1 MTILRFIF
9 STIGHLLIV
18 LGIGVIVFTYV
29 PILYAEIEYELFL
42 KDNYPANAIEVVD
55 KDMGPDYLNIKPYN
69 SPSGTFYILISK
81 IGVKAPI
88 IPEVSTA
95 NKLEYSKA
103 LENGVA
109 HAKGTA
115 LPGESGNSFLFAHSS
130 LNFWKLGKYATV
142 FNLLN
147 KLENGDTIIIVKDG
161 KPYLYEVYS
170 KEIVKGWNTEPF
182 DVEYDQPILTLVTCY
197 PPGSTVNRLIVK
209 AKKL

>member
-1 MTILRFIF
+1 M
-9 STIGHLLIV
+9 V
-18 LGIGVIVFTYV
+18 LGFGILIFAYV
-29 PILYAEIEYELFL
+29 PIFYSEISYAI
-42 KDNYPANAIEVVD
+42 NP
-55 KDMGPDYLNIKPYN
+55 PDYSTTEVSISDGVDSENVIVPDYKNVKPYN
-69 SPSGTFYILISK
+69 SKDGTFYILISK
-81 IGVKAPI
+81 LGVEAPI
-88 IPEVSTA
+88 VPNVSTA
-95 NKLEYSKA
+95 NKVEYMKA

-115 LPGESGNSFLFAHSS
+115 LPGEDGNTFLFAHSS

-161 KPYLYEVYS
+161 KPYLYQVYS

-182 DVEYDQPILTLVTCY
+182 DIEYSEPTLTMVTCY
-197 PPGSTVNRLIVK
+197 PPGSTVNRLVIK